1 MNPGADARKDRAKR
15 KLVTGEKP
23 KGLAKTFRIFTENLQ
38 NQPATRNEEQLPK
51 QNNRNYEKPAK

>member
-15 KLVTGEKP
+15 QRLTGEKP
-23 KGLAKTFRIFTENLQ
+23 KGLAKTFRIFMENLQ
-38 NQPATRNEEQLPK
+38 NQPANRNGEKLPK